1 MLQIILNNWNAAKV
15 SMLIGEQPS
24 PFFESRVFSEFHTAV
39 EEGVLTPTQRNLH
52 AQQLMDI
59 NQIFGREVFPPSMII
74 KDMNLSGKAEAM
86 QYLQQQEQ
94 QMQAVNAEAQNIEH
108 TFNEAKIK
116 EMYARTAAAIA
127 TARERHGRAESNIG
141 LLEERLSEISKNQS
155 LSIKSKME
163 ALAQLVEVV
172 GKYGEIET
180 NLKMNEIQSLN
191 FEEEMRENQERQQ
204 AKQSS
209 ESNKFMQELMGG
221 MMQQQ
226 SLQGDQQ
233 MQGQEEPQ
241 AMNQ

>member
-1 MLQIILNNWNAAKV
+1 
-15 SMLIGEQPS
+15 MLIGEQPS